1 MWTRCLRA
9 SSVLISRRGLT
20 QPGIASAIRLQPPR
34 SPHFSS
40 LSGVLDQEIQDETA
54 GYQDT
59 LDTLEDL
66 RGEASSRSMDL
77 QENKGGVELRWG
89 GEANGSAVTVKFH
102 CQDTFTEH
110 ADETASVKF
119 NVNISWQEHGRDL
132 SFECVATGGG
142 VVEITE
148 AGAIDIDDYDDS
160 DAYTAPKYDELSP
173 ELQNAL
179 KSFLNDNYVDNALAG
194 WIVSFAYHK
203 EAEQYGAW
211 LQKIKAI
218 V

>member
-1 MWTRCLRA
+1 MTVL
-9 SSVLISRRGLT
+9 LISN
-20 QPGIASAIRLQPPR
+20 A
-34 SPHFSS
+34 
-40 LSGVLDQEIQDETA
+40 
-54 GYQDT
+54 
-59 LDTLEDL
+59 
-66 RGEASSRSMDL
+66 M
-77 QENKGGVELRWG
+77 
-89 GEANGSAVTVKFH
+89 
-102 CQDTFTEH
+102 
-110 ADETASVKF
+110 
-119 NVNISWQEHGRDL
+119 
-132 SFECVATGGG
+132 TGGG

-179 KSFLNDNYVDNALAG
+179 KSFLVDNYVDNALVPYLTTPGFDMMAAQAG